1 MWARRLIVGSALAAA
16 SLIVVPGVSSAATNC
31 VSAGSMSEPTCVVT
45 PTVSGTGDGI
55 QPAAATPSTPPT
67 TGTSS
72 LPFTGADVEGL
83 AVIGLGAV
91 AVGTLL
97 TRRRRH
103 SVA

>member
-16 SLIVVPGVSSAATNC
+16 SLVVVPGMAGAVTNC

-45 PTVSGTGDGI
+45 PTVSGTGDGV
-55 QPAAATPSTPPT
+55 QPAATTPTPPSS
-67 TGTSS
+67 GTSS

-91 AVGTLL
+91 AVGTVL